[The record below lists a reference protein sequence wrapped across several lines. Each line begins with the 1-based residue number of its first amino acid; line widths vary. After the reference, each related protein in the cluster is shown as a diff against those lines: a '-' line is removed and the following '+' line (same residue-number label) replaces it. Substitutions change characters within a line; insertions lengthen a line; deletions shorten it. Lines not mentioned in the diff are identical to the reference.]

1 MKKSWK
7 KVMDIALFDLLLH
20 ILLFTSLMSQSTLE
34 MTSLRSSV
42 LKEHCAMM
50 LEIMFY
56 HDDQLLANSAYTVFP
71 LVDILLHRNSRSL
84 EEPLLRCLQYLC
96 EEKRAVT
103 NMSQCPGQCN

>member
-1 MKKSWK
+1 
-7 KVMDIALFDLLLH
+7 
-20 ILLFTSLMSQSTLE
+20 

-103 NMSQCPGQCN
+103 NMSQCPGQCLSVHVSVSRSECSVTSVMCI

>member
-1 MKKSWK
+1 MLHSSLNQEADTANQEVKK
-7 KVMDIALFDLLLH
+7 AY
-20 ILLFTSLMSQSTLE
+20 TSFSQSTLD
-34 MTSLRSSV
+34 MTSVRSSV

-71 LVDILLHRNSRSL
+71 LVDILLNRNSRPL

-103 NMSQCPGQCN
+103 NMSQCPG